1 VPGRGPSPQ
10 GTVRVLIQNPQQV
23 SAPDLPSAGVAALDR
38 PSSNAPSPRVVAR
51 TVLVVVAIGIAL
63 YLVYLLRRPVGW
75 LLIATFLA
83 VALSGPVNF
92 LNARMRRGFAITIVY
107 LGMLAVPLALGSL
120 IVPPLVREGNN
131 LAENAPQYASDV
143 TKFVNE
149 NERLRKINKDYDVT
163 RTLQDEAEK
172 LPAKLGG
179 AASTLRDVGFG
190 IVNSIFALVTILI
203 LTAFMLGGGRG
214 WINAGLRYL
223 PKDRA
228 ERIDRVLGRAA
239 KAVGNYVAGALA
251 QASVAGLL
259 AYLVLSILGV
269 PFAAPLA
276 VIIFFLD
283 LIPLIGATIGAVLVG
298 VVTLFSD
305 FPTATIVWVIFSIV
319 YQQVENNLIQP
330 QIQRRAVNI
339 NPFLVVV
346 AVLFGA
352 ALLGILGALVAVP
365 VAASLQIAIREYAEY
380 RGIRPR
386 PGEPPSD
393 PPDDPPVEGPD
404 GDSPEGE
411 PPKEEAPKARRRK
424 RSGPAEG
431 TAPA

>member
-1 VPGRGPSPQ
+1 
-10 GTVRVLIQNPQQV
+10 
-23 SAPDLPSAGVAALDR
+23 
-38 PSSNAPSPRVVAR
+38 
-51 TVLVVVAIGIAL
+51 
-63 YLVYLLRRPVGW
+63 
-75 LLIATFLA
+75 
-83 VALSGPVNF
+83 
-92 LNARMRRGFAITIVY
+92 
-107 LGMLAVPLALGSL
+107 
-120 IVPPLVREGNN
+120 
-131 LAENAPQYASDV
+131 
-143 TKFVNE
+143 
-149 NERLRKINKDYDVT
+149 
-163 RTLQDEAEK
+163 
-172 LPAKLGG
+172 
-179 AASTLRDVGFG
+179 
-190 IVNSIFALVTILI
+190 
-203 LTAFMLGGGRG
+203 
-214 WINAGLRYL
+214 LRYL
-223 PKDRA
+223 PEDRA
-228 ERIDRVLGRAA
+228 ERIDRVLGSAA

-251 QASVAGLL
+251 QATVAGLL
-259 AYLVLSILGV
+259 SYILLSILGV

-276 VIIFFLD
+276 VLIFFLD
-283 LIPLIGATIGAVLVG
+283 LIPLIGATIGAVLVAI
-298 VVTLFSD
+298 VTLFAD